1 MDYIIKK
8 GRSNTTYIFIVT
20 GIFLIISFS
29 TQLYIFLQT
38 THFTFEFPGDWDKP
52 LGIIIGIFLIV
63 RSRRFRNQRL
73 GLFIKIDDKKMTF
86 RTQENQDVQ
95 KVTLTDIINVSGN
108 EDGITLKTSTNQN
121 IVIDLTAVKSEKE
134 MKILRKN
141 LIQKLNS

>member
-8 GRSNTTYIFIVT
+8 GRSNTTYIFIAT

-29 TQLYIFLQT
+29 IQLYIFLQT
-38 THFTFEFPGDWDKP
+38 TQFKFQFPGDWDKP
-52 LGIIIGIFLIV
+52 LGIITGVFLII
-63 RSRRFRNQRL
+63 RSKRFRNQRL

-108 EDGITLKTSTNQN
+108 EDGIILKTSTNQN
-121 IVIDLTAVKSEKE
+121 IVVDLTALKSEKE

>member
-8 GRSNTTYIFIVT
+8 GRSNTTYIFIAT

-29 TQLYIFLQT
+29 IQLYIFLQT
-38 THFTFEFPGDWDKP
+38 TLFKFQFPGDWDKP
-52 LGIIIGIFLIV
+52 LGIIIGVFLII
-63 RSRRFRNQRL
+63 RSKRFRNQRL

>member
-8 GRSNTTYIFIVT
+8 GRSNTTYIFIAT

-29 TQLYIFLQT
+29 IQLYIFLQT
-38 THFTFEFPGDWDKP
+38 TQFKFQFPGDWDKP
-52 LGIIIGIFLIV
+52 LGIIIGVFLII
-63 RSRRFRNQRL
+63 RSKRFRNQRL

-121 IVIDLTAVKSEKE
+121 IVIDLTAVKPEKE

>member
-1 MDYIIKK
+1 MYYIIKK
-8 GRSNTTYIFIVT
+8 GRSNTTYIFIAT

-29 TQLYIFLQT
+29 IQLYIFSQT
-38 THFTFEFPGDWDKP
+38 TQFKFQFPGDWDKP
-52 LGIIIGIFLIV
+52 LGIIIGVFLII

>member
-8 GRSNTTYIFIVT
+8 GRSNTTYIFIAT

-29 TQLYIFLQT
+29 IQLYIFLQT
-38 THFTFEFPGDWDKP
+38 TQFKFQFPGDWDKP
-52 LGIIIGIFLIV
+52 LGIIIGVFLII
-63 RSRRFRNQRL
+63 RSKRFRNQRL